1 MENIPLTKAH
11 ENKLAEY
18 GLENVPLQSCGC
30 QRFAPGENVCQEGV
44 SMPWILIVISGSA
57 KVCRTT
63 PDGKSLILCYYI
75 SSGLI
80 GDIELMMRQKNATT
94 TVKAITDLDCI
105 AVNYPTCADELSVNL
120 RFLNFL
126 GGELA
131 AKLSKSSDNYTLSA
145 LCSGEHRLCAYI
157 LQNSHKNVFSDIL
170 TDVSASVGMSYRH
183 LFRILGKLCRD
194 GILEKRESGYY
205 ILNNIELKRRS
216 SF

>member
-1 MENIPLTKAH
+1 
-11 ENKLAEY
+11 
-18 GLENVPLQSCGC
+18 
-30 QRFAPGENVCQEGV
+30 
-44 SMPWILIVISGSA
+44 MPWILIVISGSA

-94 TVKAITDLDCI
+94 TVKAITALDCI

-145 LCSGEHRLCAYI
+145 LCSGEHRLCTYI
-157 LQNSHKNVFSDIL
+157 LQNSHKNVYHQRYRPLDNQ
-170 TDVSASVGMSYRH
+170 VSQP
-183 LFRILGKLCRD
+183 C
-194 GILEKRESGYY
+194 
-205 ILNNIELKRRS
+205 RS
-216 SF
+216 SQHPRQFHRFPVSSYPRIHLRCV

>member
-1 MENIPLTKAH
+1 M
-11 ENKLAEY
+11 
-18 GLENVPLQSCGC
+18 
-30 QRFAPGENVCQEGV
+30 FCQEGV

-105 AVNYPTCADELSVNL
+105 AVNYPTCADELSDSSL
-120 RFLNFL
+120 RLSLNFL

-183 LFRILGKLCRD
+183 LFRILGKLLPRWNY
-194 GILEKRESGYY
+194 LAEKRESGYY